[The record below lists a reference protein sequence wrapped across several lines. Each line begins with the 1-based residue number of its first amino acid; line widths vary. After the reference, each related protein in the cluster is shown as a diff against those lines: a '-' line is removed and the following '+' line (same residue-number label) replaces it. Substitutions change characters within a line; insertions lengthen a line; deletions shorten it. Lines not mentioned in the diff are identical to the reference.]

1 VWSLF
6 RLLKHTLSFSASK
19 TGLILY
25 MEATKL
31 RPMQRVVDVVALVLV
46 AAVVL
51 IVVVVVSDGAMVPR
65 EGHHNLLDAL
75 KTDVST
81 RCVKSVRRKD
91 TQPWIVG
98 IVMTRATHPPTPKLL
113 QLLHKGMVLIR
124 IGILTLLQQITLLQ
138 IRTS

>member
-1 VWSLF
+1 
-6 RLLKHTLSFSASK
+6 
-19 TGLILY
+19 

-51 IVVVVVSDGAMVPR
+51 IVVVSDGAMVPR

-75 KTDVST
+75 KTDIST

-91 TQPWIVG
+91 TTLDCWYRYDESYSS
-98 IVMTRATHPPTPKLL
+98 TNSKTAAAATQGYGVDTNWYTDTAATDH
-113 QLLHKGMVLIR
+113 
-124 IGILTLLQQITLLQ
+124 IT
-138 IRTS
+138 SD